1 MKFIGLYVRVLTMLG
16 TEARLGWILA
26 VANLALAAALFVEP
40 ILFGRIIDTLAN
52 SQARAADLDWNRLL
66 LLLGAWVGFA
76 LFSIVSGTLIS
87 LHADRLSHRQYQVV
101 RTTFF
106 EHVLQLPLTYHTG
119 AHSGRLVK
127 VMVTGTNTLWSLWL
141 AFFREHFVSFVSLLV
156 LLPATLFLNWRY
168 GLLLIALCC
177 VFATLIAFII
187 SRSEKLQG
195 KVERYYSDVSE
206 RTTDTLGNIALV
218 QSFTRI
224 ESEVLGMK
232 KLGDDVLGAQ
242 LPVLSWWAL
251 ATVITR
257 TATTLTILA
266 ILILGVWFYVRGLTT
281 VGEIVMFMSYA
292 TLLIGK
298 LEQAVGFSNRMVT
311 DAPRLRE
318 FFDVLDTTPAVRDRP
333 DAVDPGRVRGL
344 VEFQDVS
351 HSYDGKRPAV
361 IDLNFVAQPGETVAL
376 VGATGAGKSTALALC
391 IRAFDPQSGVVK
403 IDNTDIRDLTLSGLR
418 RNIGVVFQ
426 EVLLFDRSVAENLR
440 VGKPDAT
447 EGEMRAACERAQV
460 LDVIERNPEKFEMMA
475 GERGRMFS
483 GGERQR
489 LSIARALLKDPPI
502 LILDE
507 ATSALD
513 AVTEAKVQAALA
525 EVMKGRTTFVIAHRL
540 ATIRNA
546 SRILVFE
553 AGRIIETGTFDEL
566 VRLGGKF
573 CRAGQDAIHGGV
585 RHAVI
590 RFPLVGFGQAQRLL
604 RDEAQDQVRRDRRN
618 PHDQRLAQV
627 ALDVEFLGVAHAA
640 VGHQRGFARLEA
652 RLAGEILGGVGL
664 DAARLAGVVERGRLE
679 RHQVGGFELHPAGGE
694 RMLDRLVLADR
705 PVEHDALLGVGGGL
719 AQRRAAKAD
728 ALGADQDALGIHAVQ
743 DVFEAL
749 ALFADPV
756 GHRHRQR
763 VDEQLV
769 GVDGA
774 ASHLRDFADIDVAA
788 VEVGVEQA
796 QASVGARL
804 LLDRRGPGDERIL
817 LAPARRKSRLLPV
830 TM

>member
-1 MKFIGLYVRVLTMLG
+1 MTFIGLYVRVLRMLG
-16 TEARLGWILA
+16 CEARLGWILA
-26 VANLALAAALFVEP
+26 VANLTLAGALFVEP

-52 SQARAADLDWNRLL
+52 SQSRAADLDWNRLL
-66 LLLGAWVGFA
+66 LLLASWVGFA
-76 LFSIVSGTLIS
+76 LFSILAGTLIS

-106 EHVLQLPLTYHTG
+106 EHVLQLPLAYHTG

-156 LLPATLFLNWRY
+156 LLPATLFINWRY
-168 GLLLIALCC
+168 GLLLIVLCC
-177 VFATLIAFII
+177 LFATLIAFII

-224 ESEVLGMK
+224 ESEVLGMR
-232 KLGDDVLGAQ
+232 KLGDDVLSAQ

-266 ILILGVWFYVRGLTT
+266 ILVLGVWFYVHNLTT

-298 LEQAVGFSNRMVT
+298 LEQAVGFANRMVT
-311 DAPRLRE
+311 EAPRLRE
-318 FFDVLDTTPAVRDRP
+318 FFEVLDTTPAVRNRP
-333 DAVDPGRVRGL
+333 GAVDPGRVRGL
-344 VEFQDVS
+344 VEFDDVS

-361 IDLNFVAQPGETVAL
+361 IDLSFVVQPGETVAL
-376 VGATGAGKSTALALC
+376 VGATGAGKSTALALLH
-391 IRAFDPQSGVVK
+391 RAFDPQSGAVK
-403 IDNTDIRDLTLSGLR
+403 IDDKDIRDLTLSGLR

-447 EGEMRAACERAQV
+447 EAEMRAACERAQV
-460 LDVIERNPEKFEMMA
+460 MDVIERNPEKFEMMA

-513 AVTEAKVQAALA
+513 AVTEAKVQVALA

-553 AGRIIETGTFDEL
+553 AGRIIESGTFDEL
-566 VRLGGKF
+566 VK
-573 CRAGQDAIHGGV
+573 HGGNF
-585 RHAVI
+585 A
-590 RFPLVGFGQAQRLL
+590 
-604 RDEAQDQVRRDRRN
+604 E
-618 PHDQRLAQV
+618 LARTQ
-627 ALDVEFLGVAHAA
+627 F
-640 VGHQRGFARLEA
+640 
-652 RLAGEILGGVGL
+652 
-664 DAARLAGVVERGRLE
+664 
-679 RHQVGGFELHPAGGE
+679 
-694 RMLDRLVLADR
+694 M
-705 PVEHDALLGVGGGL
+705 
-719 AQRRAAKAD
+719 
-728 ALGADQDALGIHAVQ
+728 
-743 DVFEAL
+743 
-749 ALFADPV
+749 
-756 GHRHRQR
+756 
-763 VDEQLV
+763 
-769 GVDGA
+769 
-774 ASHLRDFADIDVAA
+774 AS
-788 VEVGVEQA
+788 
-796 QASVGARL
+796 SV
-804 LLDRRGPGDERIL
+804 
-817 LAPARRKSRLLPV
+817 
-830 TM
+830 TQ